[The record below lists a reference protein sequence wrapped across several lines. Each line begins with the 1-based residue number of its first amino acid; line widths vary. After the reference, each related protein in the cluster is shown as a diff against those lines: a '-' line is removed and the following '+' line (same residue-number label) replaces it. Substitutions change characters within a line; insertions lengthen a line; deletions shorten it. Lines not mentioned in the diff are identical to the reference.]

1 VAELVIEDFRAAYG
15 GVRALRGVSLRV
27 ADGQCAAVLGANG
40 AGKTTLLRSISGLV
54 AHEGRA
60 RLDGEPL
67 TGGAEKV
74 ARLGVGHVLE
84 GRHVFT
90 QLTVKENLEV
100 GRFGARNR
108 GANERV
114 DAIIDLFPVIKEKL
128 HRTGGELSGGE
139 QQTVAIARSLVAG
152 PKVLLMDEP
161 SLGLAP
167 RVIEQ
172 MAEAIKVMRR
182 EWGLTLLVAEQS
194 ISLVLEI
201 ASEFHVL
208 RRGELAYSG
217 PGDLGV
223 LWDEVHRAYLGAG
236 ETNREE

>member
-1 VAELVIEDFRAAYG
+1 VAELVVTDFRAAYG
-15 GVRALRGVSLRV
+15 GVRALRGVSIRV
-27 ADGQCAAVLGANG
+27 PDGECAAVLGANG

-54 AHEGRA
+54 THEGTA
-60 RLDGEPL
+60 RLGDAPIEGS
-67 TGGAEKV
+67 AERI

-84 GRHVFT
+84 GRHIFT

-100 GRFGARNR
+100 GGFAARNAEAR
-108 GANERV
+108 ERI
-114 DAIIDLFPVIKEKL
+114 DAVIDLFPVIKEKL

-182 EWGLTLLVAEQS
+182 EWGMTLLVAEQS

-217 PGDLGV
+217 PGDLAV
-223 LWDEVHRAYLGAG
+223 LWDEVHRAYLGTG
-236 ETNREE
+236 ETK